1 MPNFLLYKDKHFTV
15 NLFTAPFARRAN
27 SNNRLVILKCFVTIK
42 RKKSKRIIA
51 ERGIQVKLTPNEERH
66 IRKVLKDYMQD
77 EKVQEMKKYIQ
88 HGSVTTFDH
97 CKSVTRA
104 SFWLNK
110 HLHLGANTRTLLLGA
125 FLHDFYLYDWH
136 DSSEKWHRLHGF
148 RHPEFARKN
157 AESHFHIDANVQKV
171 IRSHMWPLTITKVPT
186 SREALIVC
194 LADKYVS
201 SVETIGKRK
210 GRKANVAK

>member
-1 MPNFLLYKDKHFTV
+1 M
-15 NLFTAPFARRAN
+15 
-27 SNNRLVILKCFVTIK
+27 
-42 RKKSKRIIA
+42 
-51 ERGIQVKLTPNEERH
+51 KLTPDEERH
-66 IRKVLKDYMQD
+66 IRSILEDYIQD
-77 EKVQEMKKYIQ
+77 EKVQEMKRYIQ

-97 CKSVTRA
+97 CQSVTRA
-104 SFWLNK
+104 SFWLNRQ
-110 HLHLGANTRTLLLGA
+110 LHLGADTQTLLIGA

-148 RHPEFARKN
+148 RHPEFARRN
-157 AESHFHIDANVQKV
+157 ALEHFQVDEDVQKV
-171 IRSHMWPLTITKVPT
+171 IRCHMWPLTITKVPT

-201 SVETIGKRK
+201 SIETIARRK